1 MAIYPGAKKRL
12 ILKWNKVK
20 ITRWRRMNLHVAV
33 SEASS
38 LYGMFSR
45 SNSACSHFY
54 VAKDGTVEQY
64 IDTAYRSASDM
75 NGNDST
81 ISVET
86 QGGVRNPDGEPWTGA
101 QVEALT
107 KLWKWARDTH
117 DIKNQVAKNTQ
128 TNENSAGLSWH
139 RLGVE
144 GDFAGRPGILSTSYK
159 PGGIKYSS
167 ARGKICPGD
176 AKILQIPGIWEA
188 ANGDVGDVKLAG
200 KPSKPAPKPKPKP
213 SKKDQSPS
221 NLPDGSTTFPD
232 NYADLPINGLF
243 QLWEV
248 GALQILL
255 KNVIGGLNQRWDGKF
270 EKLTITDTMTLMQR
284 NGYYLKTPFAARG
297 VKKGTPLKKD
307 GEDGYWFWVEF
318 QRMLGDDE
326 GNRGKVYYDLNKYK
340 VDGDPEAAT
349 NDAISLWLNDNN

>member
-12 ILKWNKVK
+12 IPKWNKVK
-20 ITRWRRMNLHVAV
+20 IARWRRMNLHVAV

-86 QGGVRNPDGEPWTGA
+86 QGGVKNPDGEPWTDE

-117 DIKNQVAKNTQ
+117 EIKNQVAKNTQ
-128 TNENSAGLSWH
+128 SNENSAGLSWH

-144 GDFAGRPGILSTSYK
+144 GNFAGRPGILSSSYK
-159 PGGIKYSS
+159 PGGIKFSS

-176 AKILQIPGIWEA
+176 AKILQIPGIWAA
-188 ANGDVGDVKLAG
+188 ANGEVGDVKPAG
-200 KPSKPAPKPKPKP
+200 KPSKPVKPKPKP
-213 SKKDQSPS
+213 AKVADQSPT
-221 NLPDGSTTFPD
+221 NVPNGSTNFPD
-232 NYADLPINGLF
+232 NYADLTINGNFLS
-243 QLWEV
+243 WEI

-255 KNVIGGLNQRWDGKF
+255 ENVVNGLNKQWDGKF

-297 VKKGTPLKKD
+297 AKKGTPLKKD
-307 GEDGYWFWVEF
+307 GKAGYWFWVEF
-318 QRMLGDDE
+318 QRMMADDLGH
-326 GNRGKVYYDLNKYK
+326 RGKVYYDTRKWRL
-340 VDGDPEAAT
+340 DGKPEKET
-349 NDAISLWLNDNN
+349 GKAIQRWLNDNN

>member
-1 MAIYPGAKKRL
+1 MAIYPGAKQRL
-12 ILKWNKVK
+12 IPKWNKVK
-20 ITRWRRMNLHVAV
+20 IARHRRMNLHVAV
-33 SEASS
+33 SNAES

-64 IDTAYRSASDM
+64 IDTQYRSASDM

-86 QGGVRNPDGEPWTGA
+86 AGGVTKPDSEPWTDA
-101 QVEALT
+101 QEEALA

-128 TNENSAGLSWH
+128 TNDNSAGLSWH

-144 GDFAGRPGILSTSYK
+144 GNFAGRKGILTTSYK

-176 AKILQIPGIWEA
+176 AKILQIPGIWSA
-188 ANGDVGDVKLAG
+188 ANGDIGEA
-200 KPSKPAPKPKPKP
+200 KPVASKPAKAKPKPAKVA
-213 SKKDQSPS
+213 DQSPT
-221 NLPDGSTTFPD
+221 NVPNRSTNFPD
-232 NYADLPINGLF
+232 NYADLKINGNFLS
-243 QLWEV
+243 WEI

-255 KNVIGGLNQRWDGKF
+255 ENVVSGLNKQWDGKF

-297 VKKGTPLKKD
+297 VAKGVPLAKD
-307 GEDGYWFWVEF
+307 GIDGYWFWVEF

-326 GNRGKVYYDLNKYK
+326 GNRGKVYYDLDEYK
-340 VDGDPEAAT
+340 LDGKPEEET
-349 NDAISLWLNDNN
+349 GKAIQRWLNDNN